1 MSRTL
6 NVIRL
11 QLINRQTFIWIPL
24 IILAGA
30 AVISILIYAMIPTD
44 GPSAEPM
51 YGGGGQAPLWYFFA
65 IGMSAMTL
73 TFPFSQA
80 MSITRREFFLGTML
94 TAVLGSALMG
104 IMFLAGGGIELLTD
118 GWGVNGYLFYLPWL
132 WEVGAGG
139 AFVVYFT
146 LALFFFVVG
155 FTGATI
161 YKSWGPTVLTIA
173 SIALALVIVGVVFLV
188 TRLELWGRVF
198 AGIMDLGALGLAL
211 WGLVVVAVLTALSFL
226 AFRRARP

>member
-1 MSRTL
+1 MRTL

-24 IILAGA
+24 IVLASA
-30 AVISILIYAMIPTD
+30 VVISVIIYAMIPVDT
-44 GPSAEPM
+44 PK

-65 IGMSAMTL
+65 IGISAMTM

-94 TAVLGSALMG
+94 TAILGSAFMG
-104 IMFLAGGGIELLTD
+104 VLFLIGGGIEMATD
-118 GWGVNGYLFYLPWL
+118 GYGVNGYVFYLPWL
-132 WEVGAGG
+132 WEAG
-139 AFVVYFT
+139 AFAAFLSYFT
-146 LALFFFVVG
+146 LALFFFVIG

-173 SIALALVIVGVVFLV
+173 SIGLALVLVGIVFLV
-188 TRLELWGRVF
+188 TRLELWAQVWE
-198 AGIMDLGALGLAL
+198 GIVTLGPLGLAL
-211 WGLVVVAVLTALSFL
+211 WGLAVVAVLTAISFL
-226 AFRRARP
+226 AFRRTIP

>member
-1 MSRTL
+1 MRRTV

-11 QLINRQTFIWIPL
+11 QLINKGTFVWYPL
-24 IILAGA
+24 IILGA
-30 AVISILIYAMIPTD
+30 ATLISILIYAMIPVDT
-44 GPSAEPM
+44 PK

-80 MSITRREFFLGTML
+80 MSITRREFFFGTLL
-94 TAVLGSALMG
+94 TAIIGSALMG
-104 IMFLAGGGIELLTD
+104 VLFLIGGGIEVAT
-118 GWGVNGYLFYLPWL
+118 NGYGINGYVFYLPWL
-132 WEVGAGG
+132 WDAGPLG

-146 LALFFFVVG
+146 LALFFFVLG

-161 YKSWGPTVLTIA
+161 YKSWGQLVLIIV
-173 SIALALVIVGVVFLV
+173 SIAVSLVLLGLVFLV
-188 TRLELWGRVF
+188 TRLDLWNHVG

-211 WGLVVVAVLTALSFL
+211 WGLLLTAVLTVVSFL
-226 AFRRARP
+226 AFRRTIP

>member
-1 MSRTL
+1 MRRTL

-11 QLINRQTFIWIPL
+11 QLINRQTFIWVPL
-24 IILAGA
+24 IILGA
-30 AVISILIYAMIPTD
+30 ATAISILIYGMIPD
-44 GPSAEPM
+44 DIAI

-65 IGMSAMTL
+65 IGISAMTL

-94 TAVLGSALMG
+94 TAIIASTLMG
-104 IMFLAGGGIELLTD
+104 ILFLIGGGIEVATN
-118 GWGVNGYLFYLPWL
+118 GYGVNGWVFYIPWL
-132 WEVGAGG
+132 WEAGPLG

-161 YKSWGPTVLTIA
+161 YKSWGLMVLTIGWV
-173 SIALALVIVGVVFLV
+173 ALALVLVGLSYLV
-188 TRLELWGRVF
+188 TRFELWGQVWT
-198 AGIMDLGALGLAL
+198 GIGSLGALGLAL
-211 WGLVVVAVLTALSFL
+211 WGLVVTATLMGVSFL
-226 AFRRARP
+226 AFRRAIP